1 MGCLIG
7 IIGTNHNNHHI
18 CIIVQTICCS
28 LSSRTSLSSS
38 IGETCV
44 MRNRLFFSSLYSD
57 IIMYL
62 AFYDRICATSNSA
75 AKRAIQ
81 IRKLKIIRRYDTAKS
96 ALQLSVH
103 DFQQGV
109 QAVLKGNRHKPMR
122 CTYPARTLAAL
133 IAVTAIYIVPFIIDE
148 QLKMFYYRGLSEWP
162 RERGYLMDTCLTA
175 QDIHKKYLDYFRIP
189 Y

>member
-1 MGCLIG
+1 MQKNASTVVGNMMKSLKFKPSLLLARKGAAITTAPRAMDYSCL
-7 IIGTNHNNHHI
+7 
-18 CIIVQTICCS
+18 CLLQ
-28 LSSRTSLSSS
+28 
-38 IGETCV
+38 
-44 MRNRLFFSSLYSD
+44 
-57 IIMYL
+57 
-62 AFYDRICATSNSA
+62 
-75 AKRAIQ
+75 
-81 IRKLKIIRRYDTAKS
+81 TAKS

-162 RERGYLMDTCLTA
+162 RERGYLVNTCLTA
-175 QDIHKKYLDYFRIP
+175 QDIFKKNLDYFKIP